1 MTTRQAEPSASNPAQ
16 ATGRN
21 ITALSGA
28 LLTGTGVAL
37 GAFGAHALKASLS
50 PAMLEVFETGVR
62 YQTYHGLGLLA
73 LAAWPRYQG
82 PKYQGRGSRAPTLL
96 LTGTLV
102 FSLSLYLL
110 SVTGLRWLGAVTPLG
125 GLLLLVGWGLVALD
139 AWRGRA

>member
-1 MTTRQAEPSASNPAQ
+1 MTTRQAEKSAQNPGQTTA
-16 ATGRN
+16 GRN
-21 ITALSGA
+21 IAGLSGA

-37 GAFGAHALKASLS
+37 GAFGAHALKASLT

-82 PKYQGRGSRAPTLL
+82 RGSRAPLL
-96 LTGTLV
+96 LLAGTLV

-110 SVTGLRWLGAVTPLG
+110 SLTGLRWLGAVTPLG
-125 GLLLLVGWGLVALD
+125 GLLMLLGWGLVALD

>member
-21 ITALSGA
+21 VTALSGA

-37 GAFGAHALKASLS
+37 GAFGAHALKASLT

-82 PKYQGRGSRAPTLL
+82 
-96 LTGTLV
+96 
-102 FSLSLYLL
+102 
-110 SVTGLRWLGAVTPLG
+110 
-125 GLLLLVGWGLVALD
+125 
-139 AWRGRA
+139 RGRDRKSVV